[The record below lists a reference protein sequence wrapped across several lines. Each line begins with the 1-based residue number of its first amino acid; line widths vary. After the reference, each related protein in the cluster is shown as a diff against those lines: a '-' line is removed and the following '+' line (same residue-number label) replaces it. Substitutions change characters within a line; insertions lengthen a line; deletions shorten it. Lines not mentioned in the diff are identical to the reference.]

1 MNMEAGDSVYLK
13 DMLILLEPSL
23 FENISD
29 VAYEWLLK
37 NQILMSY
44 IIMGEYVNAREYM
57 KQISTGDNESI
68 ITELLKGL
76 T

>member
-1 MNMEAGDSVYLK
+1 
-13 DMLILLEPSL
+13 MLILLEPSL